1 MSKQTAVEWLVEELK
16 KQKDILQ
23 NHFEQGKW
31 NDDRCSEI
39 DNCIL
44 LCEQAKQMDKE
55 QKIKS
60 YRDGRSDQQSERQ
73 SKFYNRTAE
82 QYYNET
88 YTNEK

>member
-1 MSKQTAVEWLVEELK
+1 MSKQTAVEWLIEQLK

-44 LCEQAKQMDKE
+44 LCEQAKQMEKD
-55 QKIKS
+55 QIVDALC
-60 YRDGRSDQQSERQ
+60 DGRLSVINKNIIS
-73 SKFYNRTAE
+73 SE
-82 QYYNET
+82 QYFNET
-88 YTNEK
+88 FKQ